1 MALEAQSVMGLPVVR
16 QVCQAVVERYA
27 SHEIRY
33 DRDMDPTDRASRRGG
48 APWEKG
54 GQEVRGMEPVTIDMR
69 EGGSVQVSAP
79 CASPDASL
87 SRQGEKHM
95 AAPPVNT
102 PQIEKIFKDSTWQ
115 AQAERPDILGQ
126 LGSKWNEFLAG
137 KGQGLKTYVDDL
149 QLAYK
154 MLRDPNFQMAKE
166 TKTILIIALL
176 YIISPIDLI
185 PDAIPLLGLVD
196 DVLVAGYALR
206 HASAELERYR
216 QTVRMP

>member
-1 MALEAQSVMGLPVVR
+1 
-16 QVCQAVVERYA
+16 
-27 SHEIRY
+27 
-33 DRDMDPTDRASRRGG
+33 
-48 APWEKG
+48 
-54 GQEVRGMEPVTIDMR
+54 
-69 EGGSVQVSAP
+69 
-79 CASPDASL
+79 
-87 SRQGEKHM
+87 M

-166 TKTILIIALL
+166 TKTVLIIAFL
-176 YIISPIDLI
+176 YIISPIDVI
-185 PDAIPLLGLVD
+185 PDAIPLLGMLD

-216 QTVRMP
+216 QTVRTP